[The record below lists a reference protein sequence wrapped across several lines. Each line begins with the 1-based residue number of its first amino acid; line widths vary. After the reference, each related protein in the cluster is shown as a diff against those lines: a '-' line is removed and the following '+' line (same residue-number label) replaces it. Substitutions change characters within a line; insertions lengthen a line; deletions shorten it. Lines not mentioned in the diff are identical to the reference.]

1 MRITYLTLGDVKY
14 PMCMSLT
21 SIERIEE
28 EFGSLEQM
36 MESLTYSS
44 AGGLTNVIRAAE
56 TVLGIFLDAGRV
68 YSTSRGET
76 VPPLPDCRITDMLG
90 MDDGLDFAGLVNTV
104 ISDSTEREVEAEPS
118 KKEEA
123 TEALPAEADRGS
135 AFPPDKPG

>member
-14 PMCMSLT
+14 PMCMSMT

-36 MESLTYSS
+36 MEALTYSS

-56 TVLGIFLDAGRV
+56 TALGIFLDAGRV
-68 YSTSRGET
+68 YSTSRGEA

-90 MDDGLDFAGLVNTV
+90 MDDLDFAGLVNSV
-104 ISDSTEREVEAEPS
+104 ISSSTKREVEAESS
-118 KKEEA
+118 KKEEP

>member
-28 EFGSLEQM
+28 EFGGLEQM
-36 MESLTYSS
+36 MEALTYSG

-56 TVLGIFLDAGRV
+56 TAIGIFLDAGRV
-68 YSTSRGET
+68 YATSRGED
-76 VPPLPDCRITDMLG
+76 VPPLPDCRIADLIG
-90 MDDGLDFAGLVNTV
+90 MDDLDFAGLVGSV
-104 ISDSTEREVEAEPS
+104 IFSSTEREVEAEPS
-118 KKEEA
+118 KKEGA

-135 AFPPDKPG
+135 ALPPGKPD